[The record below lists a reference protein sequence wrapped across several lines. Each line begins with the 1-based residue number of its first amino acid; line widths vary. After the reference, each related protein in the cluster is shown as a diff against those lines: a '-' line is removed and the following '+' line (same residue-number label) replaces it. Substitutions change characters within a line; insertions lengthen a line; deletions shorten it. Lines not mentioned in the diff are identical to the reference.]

1 MEELIYKAKYGD
13 KDAFSQLILGMEKD
27 LYKVAKMRL
36 SCEDDINDAVQET
49 IIQTYKHI
57 KNVRKTEYFK
67 TWMIKILINNCN
79 KIYKKSSK
87 YKKTDYNDKT
97 LVFPYSTQ
105 DERIIE
111 NLDFYILIKN
121 LTYKERISLILFYLL
136 EFTTKDISKILK
148 EPESTIR
155 NRISRARMKL
165 KKIYE
170 RREENG

>member
-1 MEELIYKAKYGD
+1 MYIEVLNLVDQEISELDDLKKY
-13 KDAFSQLILGMEKD
+13 

-57 KNVRKTEYFK
+57 KSVRKIEYFK

-79 KIYKKSSK
+79 KVYKKSSK
-87 YKKTDYNDKT
+87 YKKTDYNDGT
-97 LVFPYSTQ
+97 LVSPYSTQ
-105 DERIIE
+105 DEKIIE
-111 NLDFYILIKN
+111 NLDFYILIEN